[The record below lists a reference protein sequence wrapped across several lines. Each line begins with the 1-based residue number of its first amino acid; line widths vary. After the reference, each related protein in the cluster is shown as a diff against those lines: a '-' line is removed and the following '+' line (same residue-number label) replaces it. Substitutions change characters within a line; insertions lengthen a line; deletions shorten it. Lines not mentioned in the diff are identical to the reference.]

1 MVIHKLHTTSTN
13 ADYNSPK
20 DNCEGREMKLLI
32 AMLTLLLAFGS
43 HQAAAF
49 EKTAK
54 YKTVKVL
61 YSTEKP
67 LAVGAN
73 TLRLHVTQEG
83 VPLLDADVALK
94 LFMPAM
100 PGMPYMESKI
110 KAENLGNG
118 DYGATV
124 DLSMRGT
131 WQVHIYITTKAGKKY
146 RLKSSL
152 NL

>member
-1 MVIHKLHTTSTN
+1 
-13 ADYNSPK
+13 
-20 DNCEGREMKLLI
+20 MKLLTSI
-32 AMLTLLLAFGS
+32 LALLLAFCS
-43 HQAAAF
+43 LQAAAF

-54 YKTVKVL
+54 YKTTEVL
-61 YSTEKP
+61 YSAEKP

-73 TLRLHVTQEG
+73 KLRFHVTQDG
-83 VPLLDADVALK
+83 APLLDADVAVK

-100 PGMPYMESKI
+100 PGMPYMESRV

-118 DYGATV
+118 DYGATL

-131 WQVHIYITTKAGKKY
+131 WQLHIYITTKAGKKY
-146 RLKSSL
+146 RIKSSL